1 MNTDKCWRCLGTDSS
16 RRYFLKVGSLG
27 LLGISVRQFLELER
41 VMAATGV
48 AGAQR
53 KTKAQACILVW
64 LEGGP
69 SHLDTWDPKPESGFR
84 PISTQAAGIQIS
96 ELLPR
101 VARHMDKLAVIR
113 SMHTEETNHPQA
125 IHYAATGH
133 RPSPAMRF
141 PSLGSIISK
150 EMGMRNNVPPH
161 VFEPE
166 LQREPQILGY
176 FKSGFVGSEYDPM
189 VLGDPSETDFE
200 VPDLILPKSITAER
214 IGERRSFLRV
224 VDEIYRHK
232 VESAEHGSV
241 DTFTEQALKMVL
253 APSVREAFDISK
265 ESAKIRD
272 RYGRNRIGQ
281 SMLLARRLVE
291 SGSRFVTAA
300 GYKSQE
306 WDTHGDND
314 KKLRDDLVPPFDQ
327 AFSALLEDL
336 DQRGLLES
344 TIVIVMGEF
353 GRGLKNPNHGRDHWP
368 QCWSLALGGGGI
380 QGGQVIGSSD
390 ANGMYVADRQVT
402 MGDVYA
408 TIYKAFGIDWEKTY
422 MSPIGRPVKIAN
434 SIEDKTGV
442 PISELV

>member
-1 MNTDKCWRCLGTDSS
+1 MNTAKFWNSPRPDPS

-41 VMAATGV
+41 IMAATEV

-53 KTKAQACILVW
+53 KAKAQSCILVW

-69 SHLDTWDPKPESGFR
+69 SHVDTWDPKPESGFR
-84 PISTQAAGIQIS
+84 PISTQATGIQVS

-101 VARHMDKLAVIR
+101 VAKHMNKLAVIR
-113 SMHTEETNHPQA
+113 SVRTEETNHPQA

-150 EMGMRNNVPPH
+150 EMGIRNNVPPH

-176 FKSGFVGSEYDPM
+176 FKSGFVSSEYDPM
-189 VLGDPSETDFE
+189 VLGDPSEKQFE
-200 VPDLILPKSITAER
+200 VPDLILPKTITAER
-214 IGERRSFLRV
+214 ISERRSFQRA
-224 VDEIYRHK
+224 VDEIYRRK
-232 VESAEHGSV
+232 VKSAEHVSS
-241 DTFTEQALKMVL
+241 DLFTEQALKMVL
-253 APSVREAFDISK
+253 APSVREAFDISQETEK
-265 ESAKIRD
+265 TRD
-272 RYGRNRIGQ
+272 AYGRNRIGQ

-314 KKLRDDLVPPFDQ
+314 KKLRDELVPPFDQ

-336 DQRGLLES
+336 EQRGLLES
-344 TIVIVMGEF
+344 TVVVVMGEF
-353 GRGLKNPNHGRDHWP
+353 GRGPKNPNHGRDHWP

-390 ANGMYVADRQVT
+390 AKGMYVADRQVT

-442 PISELV
+442 PVRELV

>member
-1 MNTDKCWRCLGTDSS
+1 MEKLLRSDLD
-16 RRYFLKVGSLG
+16 RRYFLKIGSLG
-27 LLGISVRQFLELER
+27 LLGISVRQFLELQSI
-41 VMAATGV
+41 MAATEASGS
-48 AGAQR
+48 QR
-53 KTKAQACILVW
+53 KAKAQACILVW

-69 SHLDTWDPKPESGFR
+69 SHVDTWDPKPESGFR
-84 PISTQAAGIQIS
+84 AISTKANGIQVS

-101 VARHMDKLAVIR
+101 VAKHMDKLAVIR
-113 SMHTEETNHPQA
+113 SVHTEETNHPQA

-150 EMGMRNNVPPH
+150 EMGIRNNVPPH

-189 VLGDPSETDFE
+189 VLGDPSESDFE
-200 VPDLILPKSITAER
+200 VPDLVLPKSITAER
-214 IGERRSFLRV
+214 IAERRSFLRV
-224 VDEIYRHK
+224 VDQIYRRK
-232 VESAEHGSV
+232 VTSAEHVSS
-241 DTFTEQALKMVL
+241 DAFTEQALKMVL

-265 ESAKIRD
+265 ESQKTRD
-272 RYGRNRIGQ
+272 AYGRNRVGQ

-314 KKLRDDLVPPFDQ
+314 KKLRDELVPPFDQ

-344 TIVIVMGEF
+344 TVVIVMGEF
-353 GRGLKNPNHGRDHWP
+353 GRGPKNPNHGRDHWP
-368 QCWSLALGGGGI
+368 QCWSVALGGGGI
-380 QGGQVIGSSD
+380 RGGQVIGASD
-390 ANGMYVADRQVT
+390 AKGMYVAERQVT